1 MSDVKLDE
9 IGYWSEIKLDII
21 KKYVSAYSTII
32 SNQSFIKGHFYIDG
46 FAGAGTHI
54 SKTTGEF
61 IPGSPRN
68 ALNIKPPF
76 TGYHFIDLNSGK
88 VDLLREMSKEN
99 PNVTVY
105 EGDCNKILL
114 EKILPAVKYEDYKR
128 AICVLDPYG
137 LHLNWEVM
145 YTAGQM
151 KSIEIFL
158 NFPTMDMNMNVLRR
172 NPENVDQKQI
182 ERMNAFWG
190 DESWRESAYSSTP
203 GLFNDIEEK
212 NSNDAVA
219 QAFKKRLKT
228 VAGFK
233 FVPDPIPMRNTT
245 GSIVYYLFF
254 ASPNMTGAT
263 IVEDVF
269 KKYKNM
275 GLA

>member
-9 IGYWSEIKLDII
+9 VGYWSEIKLDII
-21 KKYVSAYSTII
+21 KKYVSAYSKIV
-32 SNQSFIKGHFYIDG
+32 SNQSFIKGHYYIDG

-68 ALNIKPPF
+68 ALNIEPPF

-99 PNVTVY
+99 PNVKVY

-114 EKILPAVKYEDYKR
+114 DEILPSVKYEDYKR

-137 LHLNWEVM
+137 IHLNWEVM

-158 NFPTMDMNMNVLRR
+158 NFSTMDMNMNVLRR
-172 NPENVDQKQI
+172 NPEKVDQRQI

-190 DESWRESAYSSTP
+190 DESWREAAYSSTP
-203 GLFNDIEEK
+203 GLFADIEEK
-212 NSNDAVA
+212 NNNDAVA

-228 VAGFK
+228 VAGFE
-233 FVPDPIPMRNTT
+233 FVPDPVPMRNTS
-245 GSIVYYLFF
+245 GSTIFYLFF
-254 ASPNMTGAT
+254 ASPNRTGAR

-269 KKYKNM
+269 NKYRNM
-275 GLA
+275 GLV